1 MTLGYG
7 VQIMS
12 NAVARV
18 DLVARDWR
26 DFYGF
31 QVNRETY
38 SQKVDPLGIP
48 HDVATVV
55 NTNDVKR
62 YYRGIQF
69 QATWQPRRFNFGLN
83 YTWSKLRGND
93 EQESAT
99 SGTVGNSPGSISYP
113 ELRDYE
119 RRLPVGYLT
128 SDQRHRAR
136 AWAGYD
142 VPMPSFLGG
151 LNISVLHSF
160 ESGTPYSAVQNIN
173 LTSFLPTLLA
183 GAPYKTHSSGQQYYF
198 SERGEYRL
206 DDVNSTDVGLNYRL
220 PISRFELFAQGE
232 VLNVFNRQTVRV
244 VNTTVATANT
254 SANFTP
260 FNPFTT
266 TQLIECP
273 QGASGATC
281 KAMGAHWQKGASF
294 GQPTSSTAS
303 TPANAFTSNYQTA
316 RTYRF
321 SLGFRF

>member
-1 MTLGYG
+1 
-7 VQIMS
+7 
-12 NAVARV
+12 
-18 DLVARDWR
+18 
-26 DFYGF
+26 
-31 QVNRETY
+31 
-38 SQKVDPLGIP
+38 
-48 HDVATVV
+48 
-55 NTNDVKR
+55 
-62 YYRGIQF
+62 
-69 QATWQPRRFNFGLN
+69 
-83 YTWSKLRGND
+83 
-93 EQESAT
+93 T

-142 VPMPSFLGG
+142 VPMPSVLGG

-173 LTSFLPTLLA
+173 LTNFLPTLLN
-183 GAPYKTHSSGQQYYF
+183 GAPYKTYSSGQQYYF

-220 PISRFELFAQGE
+220 PISRFELFAQAE

-254 SANFTP
+254 STNFTP

-294 GQPTSSTAS
+294 GQPTSATAS
-303 TPANAFTSNYQTA
+303 TPGNAFTSNYQTA

-321 SLGFRF
+321 SAGFRF